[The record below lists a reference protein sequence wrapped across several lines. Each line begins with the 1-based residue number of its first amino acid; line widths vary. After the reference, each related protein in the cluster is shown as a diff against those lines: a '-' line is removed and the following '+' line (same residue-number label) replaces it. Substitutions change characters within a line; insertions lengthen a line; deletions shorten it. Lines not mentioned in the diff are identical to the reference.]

1 VSQKRHRKDELL
13 GIPTASRPGWLAVE
27 KGRLEVSGH
36 SLALVRE
43 TDVVE
48 IPPAAFAALLLEPGV
63 SITHEA
69 VKLCA
74 ENRTALLWVGEA
86 GTRLYA
92 ASLPHANPERLVKQA
107 LVHADMKQ
115 RIKSAQR
122 LYEIMF
128 GEPARPSYTI
138 EKLRG
143 HEGAKVRSIYE
154 NLARQHG
161 IEWSGRSKK
170 KDDLQQSISFAS
182 SCLYALSE
190 IAILLLGYSPAI
202 GVVHSGDPRSFVY
215 DLADTVKFSVLVPAI
230 FQRHA
235 EDGDASFSAVR
246 LFCRDLFRERDM
258 LNKLIQNADGIIN
271 GVRNDRA

>member
-1 VSQKRHRKDELL
+1 MSRKHHRKDELL
-13 GIPTASRPGWLAVE
+13 AIPVASRPGWLAVE
-27 KGRLEVSGH
+27 KGRLEVGGH
-36 SLALVRE
+36 CLALVRE

-48 IPPAAFAALLLEPGV
+48 IPPAAFAALLLEPGA

-74 ENRTALLWVGEA
+74 ENRTALLWVGEG

-92 ASLPHANPERLVKQA
+92 ASLPHSNPERLVKQA

-115 RIKSAQR
+115 RIEAARR

-128 GEPARPSYTI
+128 GELARPSYTI

-154 NLARQHG
+154 NLAKQHG
-161 IEWSGRSKK
+161 IEWSGRSE

-190 IAILLLGYSPAI
+190 IAILLLGFSPAI

-235 EDGDASFSAVR
+235 EGGNASFSAVR

-258 LNKLIQNADGIIN
+258 LNGLIQNAEWIIN